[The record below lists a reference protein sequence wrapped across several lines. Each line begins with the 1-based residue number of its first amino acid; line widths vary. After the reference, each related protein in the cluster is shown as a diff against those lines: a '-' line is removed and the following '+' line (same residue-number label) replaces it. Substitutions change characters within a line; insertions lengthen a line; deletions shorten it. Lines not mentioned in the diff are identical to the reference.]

1 MLTAFLQCDTIP
13 DMDERYR
20 RTRPQRRP
28 EFDQTQPNRSYP
40 PLAPPGSYDVTQPNM
55 PVRQMPEPPRFPTAG
70 QFQHYARRKK
80 RGGCLTNLFRAA
92 LAVSLFTV
100 LFTALSVFIYWL
112 APPPRTNILI
122 LGLDSR
128 EGEGV
133 VTRTDT
139 MILATVDPQQ
149 PYVGML
155 SIPRDLYL
163 EIPGYGEERIN
174 AAHLLGEY
182 AAEGGGIPL
191 AKQTVEQ
198 NFAVPVNHT
207 VRLNFQAFVSIIDAA
222 GGIDINVED
231 YIIDY
236 EYPTA
241 DYGTTIIEFQ
251 AGEQHMNGETALI
264 YARTRHGSSDFERA
278 ERQQQVIT
286 ALMKKLA
293 NPLNWWRLP
302 AVYLAFAQNVETDM
316 TILDVIQ
323 IAPAMLWVGP
333 DGIDRQVLTR
343 EMAVP
348 TTRDD
353 GASVLMPNWPPI
365 NALTDEMFRK

>member
-1 MLTAFLQCDTIP
+1 
-13 DMDERYR
+13 MDERYR

-40 PLAPPGSYDVTQPNM
+40 PLPPPPGSYDVTQPNL

-70 QFQHYARRKK
+70 QFRQYARRKK
-80 RGGCLTNLFRAA
+80 RGGCLITLFRAGLA
-92 LAVSLFTV
+92 LSLFTV

-133 VTRTDT
+133 VTRSDT
-139 MILATVDPQQ
+139 IILATVDPQQ
-149 PYVGML
+149 PYMGML

-163 EIPGYGEERIN
+163 EVPGYGENRIN
-174 AAHLLGEY
+174 AAHLLGENTI
-182 AAEGGGIPL
+182 AGGGIPL
-191 AKQTVEQ
+191 ATQTVEQ
-198 NFAVPVNHT
+198 NFAVPVDHT
-207 VRLNFQAFVSIIDAA
+207 VRLNFQAFVAIIDAA
-222 GGIDINVED
+222 GGIDINVEE

-241 DYGTTIIEFQ
+241 DFGTTIIEFQ
-251 AGEQHMNGETALI
+251 TGEQHMNGETALI
-264 YARTRHGSSDFERA
+264 YARTRHGASDFERA
-278 ERQQQVIT
+278 ERQQQVIA
-286 ALMKKLA
+286 ALMKRLA

-302 AVYLAFAQNVETDM
+302 AVYLAFMQNVETDM

-333 DGIDRQVLTR
+333 DGIDRQVLDR
-343 EMAVP
+343 NMAQG
-348 TTRDD
+348 TTLDN
-353 GASVLMPNWPPI
+353 GASVLLPNWPAI